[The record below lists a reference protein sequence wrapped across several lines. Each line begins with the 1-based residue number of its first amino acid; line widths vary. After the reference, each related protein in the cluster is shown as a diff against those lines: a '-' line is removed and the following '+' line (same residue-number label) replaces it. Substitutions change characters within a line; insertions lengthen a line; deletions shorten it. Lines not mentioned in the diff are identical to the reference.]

1 MPRVRCSKLRW
12 SLAALLAALLATAS
26 APVHAEHVLQAG
38 LGLTSTSVREDLLA
52 PLAFTGPK
60 LDLSARYA
68 VLARPHRIESELLL
82 GIGMLENRFDHGAA
96 QLSHG
101 LALSYLHEL
110 SEDPARR
117 FALGGIVRWHD
128 ELSYLYSWDDAHAWW
143 LSTLTLGVLARHELQ
158 LGGAV
163 ALESR
168 GELALLG
175 LMGRPTTR
183 YRLNKQDALEDVGY
197 HLDRLGA
204 GTQVVAA
211 WDLQALRLE
220 TIARFRGAHEL
231 TGEGFGVGLQAAV
244 ARTGEPAPY
253 AVLSV
258 GLLLA
263 YGGAL

>member
-1 MPRVRCSKLRW
+1 MISFRRSNLVW
-12 SLAALLAALLATAS
+12 ALAASFVAA
-26 APVHAEHVLQAG
+26 APAHADQVLQAG
-38 LGLTSTSVREDLLA
+38 LSLTSASVREDLLV
-52 PLAFTGPK
+52 PLAFTGPR

-68 VLARPHRIESELLL
+68 VLSGPHRIESELLL
-82 GIGMLENRFDHGAA
+82 GVGLLENRFDHGAV

-101 LALSYLHEL
+101 LGLGYLYEL

-117 FALGGIVRWHD
+117 FALGSIVRWHD
-128 ELSYLYSWDDAHAWW
+128 ELSYLYSWDDAHASW

-158 LGGAV
+158 LAGAV
-163 ALESR
+163 AIESR

-183 YRLNKQDALEDVGY
+183 YRLNKQDALVEASY

-204 GTQVVAA
+204 GTQVIGV

-231 TGEGFGVGLQAAV
+231 TGEGFGVGLQAAF